1 MLVFIVGSMY
11 NDSSC
16 NLHNSDYEENVRF
29 GKTKKLWLQ
38 IDDSIVMQNFS
49 LKQTLLCVY
58 SDLLATIK
66 TVTSHLHSLF
76 DT

>member
-1 MLVFIVGSMY
+1 MILLVIY
-11 NDSSC
+11 IIPI
-16 NLHNSDYEENVRF
+16 
-29 GKTKKLWLQ
+29 TKKMSVLVKQFFLWLQ